1 MYVKP
6 APGKLIRDPETNRLL
21 AASAIECSK
30 PVTVVP
36 SDGMK
41 VDDNNFFWLRRVRD
55 GDAVIVKVPVA
66 ASKTSAPAASTS
78 ATAASTPGS

>member
-6 APGKLIRDPETNRLL
+6 ALGKLIRDPETNRLL

-36 SDGMK
+36 ADGMK
-41 VDDNNFFWLRRVRD
+41 VDDNDFFWLRRVRD
-55 GDAVIVKVPVA
+55 GDAVLVTA
-66 ASKTSAPAASTS
+66 QATASKNTAPASTASAST
-78 ATAASTPGS
+78 TGS